1 MIVILELSTKHA
13 ILIMAIVLNS
23 FLVWIYWTYAFVV
36 FAANNNNNAAKVTIF
51 EDGTGVIVNGTSL
64 RIQFDYIFTVGSE
77 EGLNYAQYVISFI
90 NGTRLM

>member
-1 MIVILELSTKHA
+1 
-13 ILIMAIVLNS
+13 MAIVLNS
-23 FLVWIYWTYAFVV
+23 FLVWIYWTYASVV
-36 FAANNNNNAAKVTIF
+36 FAANNDNNTAKVTFF

-77 EGLNYAQYVISFI
+77 EGLNYTQHVISFT